1 MKNDGFK
8 TLFIVLHNLFI
19 ILNMASIPHNAY
31 LGLSF

>member
-19 ILNMASIPHNAY
+19 LNMASIPHNAY

>member
-8 TLFIVLHNLFI
+8 TFIVLHNLFI